1 MTNVLKLI
9 VFSLLPEIYYQQ
21 GFTMKASNSLGI
33 FSINLTVVT
42 LILMGNGSSYAS
54 NFSDTSAS
62 PGESIPPR
70 LISQVF
76 FGNSAKCN
84 IDIPGTI
91 NLKQSDYVIGDKMT
105 GLYLKYTQKC
115 PDQAQVNEL
124 RYFWL
129 KNQFYWQQYPSKMQS
144 FLEDNLVNNP
154 LGDKQKLIGKP
165 SEEVRKYLLTNPS
178 FPMMQEGEAT
188 IVGDMTWYS
197 FIGGNVAYEI
207 VVRKGIVSR
216 IYLINLL

>member
-1 MTNVLKLI
+1 
-9 VFSLLPEIYYQQ
+9 
-21 GFTMKASNSLGI
+21 MKVSTQIGI
-33 FSINLTVVT
+33 FPISFTFVT
-42 LILMGNGSSYAS
+42 LILTGNASSYAS
-54 NFSDTSAS
+54 DFSETSAS
-62 PGESIPPR
+62 QGGSIPSL

-84 IDIPGTI
+84 IDVPGTI

-129 KNQFYWQQYPSKMQS
+129 KNQFYWQEYPSKMQS
-144 FLEDNLVNNP
+144 FLEDNLVKNS
-154 LGDKQKLIGKP
+154 LGNQQKLIGKP
-165 SEEVRKYLLTNPS
+165 WEEVRKYLLTNPS

>member
-1 MTNVLKLI
+1 
-9 VFSLLPEIYYQQ
+9 
-21 GFTMKASNSLGI
+21 MKASSKIGI
-33 FSINLTVVT
+33 FPMSLTVVT
-42 LILMGNGSSYAS
+42 LILTGNTPSYAS
-54 NFSDTSAS
+54 NFSETSAS
-62 PGESIPPR
+62 QWESIPPR

-84 IDIPGTI
+84 IDVPGTI

-124 RYFWL
+124 RYFWS
-129 KNQFYWQQYPSKMQS
+129 KNQSYWQQYPSKMQS
-144 FLEDNLVNNP
+144 FLEDNLVNNR

-165 SEEVRKYLLTNPS
+165 WEEVRKYLIMNPS
-178 FPMMQEGEAT
+178 FPMMQEGDAT

-216 IYLINLL
+216 IYFIDLV

>member
-1 MTNVLKLI
+1 
-9 VFSLLPEIYYQQ
+9 
-21 GFTMKASNSLGI
+21 MKASTKIGI

-42 LILMGNGSSYAS
+42 LILTGNTSSYAS
-54 NFSDTSAS
+54 KFSDTSAS
-62 PGESIPPR
+62 EGNSIAPR

-84 IDIPGTI
+84 IDVPGAI

-124 RYFWL
+124 RYFWS
-129 KNQFYWQQYPSKMQS
+129 KNQFYWQEYPSKMQS
-144 FLEDNLVNNP
+144 FLEDNLVKHS

-165 SEEVRKYLLTNPS
+165 WEEVRKYLLTNPS
-178 FPMMQEGEAT
+178 FPMMQEGDAT
-188 IVGDMTWYS
+188 ILGDMTWYS

>member
-1 MTNVLKLI
+1 
-9 VFSLLPEIYYQQ
+9 
-21 GFTMKASNSLGI
+21 MKASPIGI
-33 FSINLTVVT
+33 FSINLTVVS
-42 LILMGNGSSYAS
+42 LILTGNASSYAS
-54 NFSDTSAS
+54 NFSETSAS
-62 PGESIPPR
+62 QGELIPPR

-84 IDIPGTI
+84 IDVPGTI
-91 NLKQSDYVIGDKMT
+91 NLKQSDYVIGDRMT

-124 RYFWL
+124 RYFWS
-129 KNQFYWQQYPSKMQS
+129 KNKFYWQQYPSKLQS
-144 FLEDNLVNNP
+144 FLADNLVNNP
-154 LGDKQKLIGKP
+154 LGEQQRLIGKP
-165 SEEVRKYLLTNPS
+165 WEEVRKYLLTNPS
-178 FPMMQEGEAT
+178 FPMMQEGDAT

>member
-1 MTNVLKLI
+1 
-9 VFSLLPEIYYQQ
+9 
-21 GFTMKASNSLGI
+21 MKAQIGI
-33 FSINLTVVT
+33 FPISLTAIT
-42 LILMGNGSSYAS
+42 LILTGNTPSYAN
-54 NFSDTSAS
+54 NFSAPSAS
-62 PGESIPPR
+62 QFGQIPPL

-84 IDIPGTI
+84 IDVPGTI

-124 RYFWL
+124 RYFWS
-129 KNQFYWQQYPSKMQS
+129 KNQSYWQQYPSRMQS
-144 FLEDNLVNNP
+144 FLEDNLLKNP
-154 LGDKQKLIGKP
+154 LSEQQKIIGKP
-165 SEEVRKYLLTNPS
+165 LEEVRKYLIMNPS
-178 FPMMQEGEAT
+178 FPMMQEGEPT
-188 IVGDMTWYS
+188 TVGDMTWYS

>member
-1 MTNVLKLI
+1 
-9 VFSLLPEIYYQQ
+9 
-21 GFTMKASNSLGI
+21 MKAQIEIFPISLTAI
-33 FSINLTVVT
+33 T
-42 LILMGNGSSYAS
+42 LILMGNTPSYAS
-54 NFSDTSAS
+54 NFSAPSAS
-62 PGESIPPR
+62 QFGQIPPL

-84 IDIPGTI
+84 IDVPGTI

-124 RYFWL
+124 RYFWS
-129 KNQFYWQQYPSKMQS
+129 KNQSYWQQYPSRMQS
-144 FLEDNLVNNP
+144 FLEDNLLKNP
-154 LGDKQKLIGKP
+154 LSEQQKIIGKP
-165 SEEVRKYLLTNPS
+165 LEEVRKYLIMNPS
-178 FPMMQEGEAT
+178 FPMMQEGEPT
-188 IVGDMTWYS
+188 TVGDMTWYS